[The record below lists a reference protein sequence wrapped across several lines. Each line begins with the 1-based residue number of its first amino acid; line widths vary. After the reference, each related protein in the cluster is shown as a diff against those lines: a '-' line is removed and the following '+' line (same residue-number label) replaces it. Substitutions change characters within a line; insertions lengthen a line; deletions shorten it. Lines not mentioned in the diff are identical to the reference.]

1 MKICFLGKYPPIE
14 GGVSATNYW
23 LAHGLAKKGHEI
35 HVVTNAREVEPA
47 YRMHLDEL
55 SDPADAAHY
64 ESAFPSSGGS
74 VVVHATEAF
83 SAIRMEH
90 IPRSNPF
97 VTKLASVATETIRL
111 HACNLVFAYYYEPY
125 AVAGHLAATWTGTP
139 LVVKHAGSDL
149 DRLMRVPG
157 MATTYKEIL
166 RRADAVVTRRRLIGR
181 FLGFGVRPER
191 LRLDQGF
198 GHPRALFHPE
208 APALDVESVLRSAG
222 RDCRPF
228 DPTKPT
234 LGIYGKIGTTKGS
247 FDLVAALGAL
257 AKDGLDFQFLAMTQG
272 RGLER
277 FEQALADSGLEDRTW
292 LLPFLPHWKVPGF
305 IRACTAVCFLERDF
319 PIKIHGPMIPREV
332 LCCGT
337 CLVLSR
343 EIADKQFYRDDLEH
357 GENVFVVEDPKDHS
371 ELAGVLRT
379 ILQSPE
385 EARAVGARGHR
396 VSERLPPFS
405 AFVDGFEALFLQ
417 VLGHH
422 RVQVSPP
429 PMLDDLAAAVG
440 RLMPWTAQLLPEPM
454 EVSLGSLDIPS
465 DPTEL
470 RLHPTALRLCE
481 RWEKRLEEGD
491 LEAPVPHLRDVLR
504 FQKAR
509 LLASFDP
516 EDDPQPAFSRAD
528 RLPGHRFSPEG
539 ALDLRPLRSRHTRV
553 VTFDHDITPLFTPAA
568 NGDATTAPPARRT
581 HVLFHRSPNLLR
593 SEHRLTD
600 ATYALWKLCTGEH
613 TTRAILE
620 ILHRRYGDSEPAAD
634 NPLESSVLK
643 ALESLYRS
651 SLLVFTDG
659 PPPGASREHRG
670 GESRSET
677 VKPLA
682 EARFPHHAFEGS

>member
-55 SDPADAAHY
+55 SDPADGAHY
-64 ESAFPSSGGS
+64 EPSFPSTGGS
-74 VVVHATEAF
+74 VSVHPTEAF
-83 SAIRMEH
+83 SATRMEH

-111 HACNLVFAYYYEPY
+111 HACDLVFAYYYEPY
-125 AVAGHLAATWTGTP
+125 AVAGHLAATWTGAP

-166 RRADAVVTRRRLIGR
+166 RRADAVVTRRRLMGR
-181 FLGFGVRPER
+181 FLGLGVHPER

-198 GHPRALFHPE
+198 GPPRALFNPE
-208 APALDVESVLRSAG
+208 TPALDVDSVLRSAG
-222 RDCRPF
+222 RERRSF

-234 LGIYGKIGTTKGS
+234 VGIYGKIGTTKGS
-247 FDLVAALGAL
+247 FDLVTALGAL
-257 AKDGLDFQFLAMTQG
+257 AADGLDFQFLAMTQG
-272 RGLER
+272 RRLER
-277 FEQALADSGLEDRTW
+277 FQKALADNALEDRTW

-343 EIADKQFYRDDLEH
+343 EITDKQFYRDDLEH

-371 ELAGVLRT
+371 ELAGVLGT
-379 ILQSPE
+379 ILQSPR
-385 EARAVGARGHR
+385 EACSVGARGHR
-396 VSERLPPFS
+396 VSERFPPLSDFI
-405 AFVDGFEALFLQ
+405 DGFETLFLG

-429 PMLDDLAAAVG
+429 PVLDDFAAAVQS
-440 RLMPWTAQLLPEPM
+440 LMPWTAQLLTEPLEAWLERL
-454 EVSLGSLDIPS
+454 EVPGDS
-465 DPTEL
+465 TEPGVHAKA
-470 RLHPTALRLCE
+470 LHLCE
-481 RWEKRLEEGD
+481 LLETRLEEGD
-491 LEAPVPHLRDVLR
+491 LDSPAPHLRDVLR
-504 FQKAR
+504 FQRAR

-516 EDDPQPAFSRAD
+516 GDDLQPAFSRAD
-528 RLPGHRFSPEG
+528 RLPGHRFSPERVLG
-539 ALDLRPLRSRHTRV
+539 LRPLRSRHTRV
-553 VTFDHDITPLFTPAA
+553 VTFDHDVTPLFTSAA
-568 NGDATTAPPARRT
+568 NGDATTPPPPRRN
-581 HVLFHRSPNLLR
+581 HILFHRSPNLLR

-600 ATYALWKLCTGEH
+600 ATYALWELCTGEH

-620 ILHRRYGDSEPAAD
+620 ILHRRYGGSEPAAD
-634 NPLESSVLK
+634 NPLASPVLG

-651 SLLVFTDG
+651 RLLVFADE
-659 PPPGASREHRG
+659 PPPNASRENRSG
-670 GESRSET
+670 ASRSET

-682 EARFPHHAFEGS
+682 QARSPHHAFEGS